1 MGNKNPYIFPGLV
14 LSVGE
19 IENAAAATW
28 NIPVNSLYQKTKA
41 REVVEAR
48 YSVFYYRK
56 TKMNQPEPDIARTVP
71 FDRTTII
78 HAIKLTENL
87 LAFNRAFQ
95 EKYRSFETS
104 LSENLVN
111 GHKVGR

>member
-1 MGNKNPYIFPGLV
+1 METKNPYIFPGLV
-14 LSVGE
+14 LSIGE

-28 NIPVNSLYQKTKA
+28 NVPVNSLYQKTRE

-56 TKMNQPEPDIARTVP
+56 TKMNEQESGIAQNVP

-78 HAIKLTENL
+78 HAIKSTKNL
-87 LAFNRAFQ
+87 LAFNRDFR
-95 EKYRSFETS
+95 EKYRSFES
-104 LSENLVN
+104 QLSNDQVRN
-111 GHKVGR
+111 IKTGR